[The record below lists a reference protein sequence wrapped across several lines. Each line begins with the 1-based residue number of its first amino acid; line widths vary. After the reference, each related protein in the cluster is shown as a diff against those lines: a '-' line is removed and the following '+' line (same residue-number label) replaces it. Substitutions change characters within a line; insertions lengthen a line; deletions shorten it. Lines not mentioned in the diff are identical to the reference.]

1 MLLGYSKSSHNPEVN
16 AHIEAQMRCAL
27 YPTVAHE
34 LYQHCT
40 EWERGKFCAI
50 FSSVSVI
57 SAGCSKGFLVS
68 DLIELLCQLEI
79 SQHQCATQ
87 KCCSSLITLLHECFS
102 QPWETYSLFMKA
114 IFGERIQ
121 DFQSLITPKNLIH
134 HFLDPHYSCSSTTFS
149 KDVELLTCFHPI
161 TTARAVLLSLPTI
174 VQKLGHGLL

>member
-1 MLLGYSKSSHNPEVN
+1 MFKHTSFSDTIPFFFLCSILNTLLLSEDWQVFLLTVITMSLVCIQADLLRQWWQSGQALLVLLGYSKSSHNPEVN

-40 EWERGKFCAI
+40 EWERGKFCVI

-102 QPWETYSLFMKA
+102 QP
-114 IFGERIQ
+114 
-121 DFQSLITPKNLIH
+121 
-134 HFLDPHYSCSSTTFS
+134 
-149 KDVELLTCFHPI
+149 
-161 TTARAVLLSLPTI
+161 
-174 VQKLGHGLL
+174 

>member
-40 EWERGKFCAI
+40 EWERGKFCVI

-87 KCCSSLITLLHECFS
+87 KCCSSLITLLHECFFS
-102 QPWETYSLFMKA
+102 ALGN
-114 IFGERIQ
+114 IFPFHEGNFWRE
-121 DFQSLITPKNLIH
+121 
-134 HFLDPHYSCSSTTFS
+134 DPGFPVFNHT
-149 KDVELLTCFHPI
+149 
-161 TTARAVLLSLPTI
+161 
-174 VQKLGHGLL
+174 